1 MPTTYAHDLFG
12 KMVYQKVDEKVQRI
26 IRRHRM
32 AYTIGLHGPDI
43 LFYLQP
49 FRKNPVNQLGHEMH
63 RQEAA
68 GFFEK
73 CRGVYLRTGNEE
85 LLSYLL
91 GFMCHFMLD
100 STCHPFIGDYIEKTG
115 ASHDEIETEFD
126 RELMEMTGKDPYHY
140 HPASVIRVKK
150 SCVQTIASVLDGVTE
165 KNVCNALHSMKLY
178 TGITVCGNSFKR
190 EAMLKV
196 AKLSGIYGLV
206 QGRIMRTQPVERCIR
221 STRELKRLFKLAIP
235 ETVSVLDDFYLN
247 IDRTGE
253 LNARFNRNYN

>member
-12 KMVYQKVDEKVQRI
+12 KMVYQKLDEKMQDI
-26 IRRHRM
+26 IKNNRM

-49 FRKNPVNQLGHEMH
+49 FRKNPVNQLGQEMH

-73 CRGVYLRTGNEE
+73 CRRTYLRTGNEE
-85 LLSYLL
+85 LLSYLF

-100 STCHPFIGDYIEKTG
+100 SSCHPFIGRYIEKTG
-115 ASHDEIETEFD
+115 APHDEIETEFD

-165 KNVCNALHSMKLY
+165 QNVCHALHSMKFY
-178 TGITVCGNSFKR
+178 TGVTVCGNPLKR
-190 EAMLKV
+190 AAMLKV
-196 AKLSGIYGLV
+196 SKLLGIYNLV
-206 QGRIMRTQPVERCIR
+206 QGRIIRTKPVERCLG

-235 ETVSVLDDFYLN
+235 ETVTVLEDFYRH
-247 IDRTGE
+247 IEMPGE